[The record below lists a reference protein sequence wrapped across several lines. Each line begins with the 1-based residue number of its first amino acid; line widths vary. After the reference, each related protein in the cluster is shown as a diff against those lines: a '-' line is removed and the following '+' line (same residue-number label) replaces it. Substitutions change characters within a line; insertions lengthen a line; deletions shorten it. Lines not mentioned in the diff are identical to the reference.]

1 MSIDSLSHISSESGV
16 PIVEQLRELAQEIN
30 AVAEDIERMRGA
42 MQQTLKKIQ
51 GVRDGP

>member
-1 MSIDSLSHISSESGV
+1 MSEKHVILSPEE
-16 PIVEQLRELAQEIN
+16 VEQLRELAQEIN

-51 GVRDGP
+51 GARDGP